1 MEKYPFIVSVS
12 VWNLAHQK
20 PTWQSSTLGAHSSHR
35 AVDGR
40 KSDFSEAGN
49 QCALSRDY
57 KDTATWF
64 VDLETI
70 QNINQIKIYPRT
82 EGRQWSKL
90 NMFCRTEINGFNDIL
105 ITRKQLSLRFFLQMP
120 IISSLDDLQAIQFI
134 YPIRQTEMMESF
146 VIEIQTLTLYLF
158 RLLQLFNV
166 QFLADM

>member
-1 MEKYPFIVSVS
+1 MKENPCIVSVS
-12 VWNLAHQK
+12 VWNLAYQK
-20 PTWQSSTLGAHSSHR
+20 PTWQSSTLGTHSSHL

-90 NMFCRTEINGFNDIL
+90 NMFCGTGINGFYDIL
-105 ITRKQLSLRFFLQMP
+105 FKRKH
-120 IISSLDDLQAIQFI
+120 
-134 YPIRQTEMMESF
+134 
-146 VIEIQTLTLYLF
+146 LF
-158 RLLQLFNV
+158 
-166 QFLADM
+166 